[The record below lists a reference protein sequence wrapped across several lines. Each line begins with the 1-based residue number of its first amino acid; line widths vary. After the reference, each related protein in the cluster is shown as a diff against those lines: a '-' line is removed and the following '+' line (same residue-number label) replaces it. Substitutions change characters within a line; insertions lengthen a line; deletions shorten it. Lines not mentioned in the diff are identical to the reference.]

1 MKKHRHRILG
11 AVLFVLYLVL
21 LTYFLF
27 FAEEMGR
34 SPDVRAEYYY
44 NLTLFKEIR
53 RFLLYRNI
61 LGWRAVF
68 LNIFGNVLAF
78 MPFGFFLPVIWVRT
92 RHWYITVLLFLSL
105 REAFGRDTVERIGN
119 KVSYIKKPFAKN
131 SFVAAGLAAAALV
144 FYAAAISFSYYTQGN
159 APLAAAALGFC
170 SIIIAVSSVV
180 YGVFAMMEKEKN
192 YLLAKIS
199 LAAAG
204 ILLLVWVLMIVFAL

>member
-1 MKKHRHRILG
+1 M
-11 AVLFVLYLVL
+11 
-21 LTYFLF
+21 
-27 FAEEMGR
+27 
-34 SPDVRAEYYY
+34 
-44 NLTLFKEIR
+44 
-53 RFLLYRNI
+53 
-61 LGWRAVF
+61 
-68 LNIFGNVLAF
+68 
-78 MPFGFFLPVIWVRT
+78 
-92 RHWYITVLLFLSL
+92 
-105 REAFGRDTVERIGN
+105 ERIGN

-159 APLAAAALGFC
+159 APLAAALGFC

>member
-1 MKKHRHRILG
+1 M
-11 AVLFVLYLVL
+11 
-21 LTYFLF
+21 
-27 FAEEMGR
+27 
-34 SPDVRAEYYY
+34 
-44 NLTLFKEIR
+44 
-53 RFLLYRNI
+53 
-61 LGWRAVF
+61 
-68 LNIFGNVLAF
+68 
-78 MPFGFFLPVIWVRT
+78 
-92 RHWYITVLLFLSL
+92 
-105 REAFGRDTVERIGN
+105 ERIGN

-131 SFVAAGLAAAALV
+131 SLAAALV

>member
-1 MKKHRHRILG
+1 M
-11 AVLFVLYLVL
+11 
-21 LTYFLF
+21 
-27 FAEEMGR
+27 
-34 SPDVRAEYYY
+34 
-44 NLTLFKEIR
+44 
-53 RFLLYRNI
+53 
-61 LGWRAVF
+61 
-68 LNIFGNVLAF
+68 
-78 MPFGFFLPVIWVRT
+78 
-92 RHWYITVLLFLSL
+92 
-105 REAFGRDTVERIGN
+105 ERIGN

-131 SFVAAGLAAAALV
+131 SFVAAGL
-144 FYAAAISFSYYTQGN
+144 AISFSYYTQGN

>member
-1 MKKHRHRILG
+1 M
-11 AVLFVLYLVL
+11 
-21 LTYFLF
+21 
-27 FAEEMGR
+27 
-34 SPDVRAEYYY
+34 
-44 NLTLFKEIR
+44 
-53 RFLLYRNI
+53 
-61 LGWRAVF
+61 
-68 LNIFGNVLAF
+68 
-78 MPFGFFLPVIWVRT
+78 
-92 RHWYITVLLFLSL
+92 
-105 REAFGRDTVERIGN
+105 ERIGN

-170 SIIIAVSSVV
+170 SIISAVSSVV

>member
-1 MKKHRHRILG
+1 M
-11 AVLFVLYLVL
+11 
-21 LTYFLF
+21 
-27 FAEEMGR
+27 
-34 SPDVRAEYYY
+34 
-44 NLTLFKEIR
+44 
-53 RFLLYRNI
+53 
-61 LGWRAVF
+61 
-68 LNIFGNVLAF
+68 
-78 MPFGFFLPVIWVRT
+78 
-92 RHWYITVLLFLSL
+92 
-105 REAFGRDTVERIGN
+105 ERIGN

-159 APLAAAALGFC
+159 AAAALGFC

>member
-1 MKKHRHRILG
+1 M
-11 AVLFVLYLVL
+11 
-21 LTYFLF
+21 
-27 FAEEMGR
+27 
-34 SPDVRAEYYY
+34 
-44 NLTLFKEIR
+44 
-53 RFLLYRNI
+53 
-61 LGWRAVF
+61 
-68 LNIFGNVLAF
+68 
-78 MPFGFFLPVIWVRT
+78 
-92 RHWYITVLLFLSL
+92 
-105 REAFGRDTVERIGN
+105 ERIGN

-131 SFVAAGLAAAALV
+131 
-144 FYAAAISFSYYTQGN
+144 SFSYYTQGN

>member
-1 MKKHRHRILG
+1 M
-11 AVLFVLYLVL
+11 
-21 LTYFLF
+21 
-27 FAEEMGR
+27 
-34 SPDVRAEYYY
+34 
-44 NLTLFKEIR
+44 
-53 RFLLYRNI
+53 
-61 LGWRAVF
+61 
-68 LNIFGNVLAF
+68 
-78 MPFGFFLPVIWVRT
+78 
-92 RHWYITVLLFLSL
+92 
-105 REAFGRDTVERIGN
+105 ERIGN

-131 SFVAAGLAAAALV
+131 SFVAAGL
-144 FYAAAISFSYYTQGN
+144 SFSYYTQGN